1 MTVLI
6 ILIGVDAEF
15 CGLYTTF
22 GIYAAR
28 FGVLL
33 RHQGGSGQFSNWN
46 TPFIPKSAVLPRI
59 REEPVVIETLPASRL
74 LTISSSLPWYDS
86 FRFFESKSNVASVLY
101 VMLNF
106 MRSPTDALIVA
117 CIFWSKSK

>member
-33 RHQGGSGQFSNWN
+33 RHQGGSGQFSELEYAFY
-46 TPFIPKSAVLPRI
+46 TKECSAS
-59 REEPVVIETLPASRL
+59 T
-74 LTISSSLPWYDS
+74 Y
-86 FRFFESKSNVASVLY
+86 
-101 VMLNF
+101 
-106 MRSPTDALIVA
+106 
-117 CIFWSKSK
+117 